1 MKQGGLLKESR
12 FEGTGIQPRL
22 ARLAKEGKIIHR
34 RSSHNVL
41 LRAEALTAGAGAGRV
56 GIAYFETAVRQG
68 IDEVQFAASHIKGAL
83 GVHHDADAGAFDE
96 NVAIGRLVLEIH
108 FVLKTR
114 TAAAD
119 DGDAQDAS
127 RPTLFVEQGTDF
139 LGRRR
144 GDFDKPFIPD
154 PNLRGRG
161 GIGGGRSC
169 SDHGLTYP
177 TRREQSM
184 RSGWIYKWTQLTKRP
199 RLLAG

>member
-22 ARLAKEGKIIHR
+22 AWLAKEGKIIHR

-68 IDEVQFAASHIKGAL
+68 VDEIQFAACHIKGAL
-83 GVHHDADAGAFDE
+83 GVHDDADAGALDQD
-96 NVAIGRLVLEIH
+96 VAIGRLVLEIH
-108 FVLKTR
+108 FVLQTG

-119 DGDAQDAS
+119 NCDTQDSAGS
-127 RPTLFVEQGTDF
+127 ALFVEKGTDF
-139 LGRRR
+139 QGRRR
-144 GDFDKPFIPD
+144 GDFDKAFISD

-161 GIGGGRSC
+161 GIGGGRSR
-169 SDHGLTYP
+169 SDHDLTYP